1 MNTPALSALEV
12 DALRELANV
21 GSGHAATALAQL
33 TGVGITIDIPRVS
46 VAPLGHVIRGFAP
59 NGERL
64 VSLAMRML
72 GNVTGQTLFVM
83 REENADLLCRLILRE
98 RYSGSMDGVLER
110 SSLQETGN
118 IMAGSF
124 LNALAA
130 WLSTWLLPSVPTI
143 LVGSA
148 EAVTPA
154 SAGEDEEP
162 VLVVE
167 TSFLFD
173 DPRYADHRLTGVLLF
188 EIDRSALAAL
198 LKSLGAA

>member
-1 MNTPALSALEV
+1 MTAAALHPLEI

-46 VAPLGHVIRGFAP
+46 VARLDHVIESFAP
-59 NGERL
+59 DGERL
-64 VSLAMRML
+64 VSLSMRML
-72 GNVTGQTLFVM
+72 GNVTGQTLFIM

-98 RYSGSMDGVLER
+98 RYSGSLDGALEQ

-124 LNALAA
+124 LTALAS
-130 WLSTWLLPSVPTI
+130 WLSLWLLPSVPTVLI
-143 LVGSA
+143 GSA
-148 EAVTPA
+148 RAVTPD
-154 SAGEDEEP
+154 GLPEP

-173 DPRYADHRLTGVLLF
+173 DPRYAQQRLTGVLLF
-188 EIDRSALAAL
+188 EVDRAAL
-198 LKSLGAA
+198 GRLLGGLRSGA

>member
-1 MNTPALSALEV
+1 MSTLALSPLEV

-46 VAPLGHVIRGFAP
+46 VAPLGDVIRSFAP

-83 REENADLLCRLILRE
+83 REENAELLCRLILRE
-98 RYSGSMDGVLER
+98 RYSGSMEGALER

-143 LVGSA
+143 LIGSA
-148 EAVTPA
+148 EAVTPSPVGDA
-154 SAGEDEEP
+154 NEP

-173 DPRYADHRLTGVLLF
+173 DPRYAAHRLTGVLLF
-188 EIDRSALAAL
+188 EVDRAALAGL
-198 LKSLGAA
+198 LRSFGAG

>member
-1 MNTPALSALEV
+1 
-12 DALRELANV
+12 
-21 GSGHAATALAQL
+21 
-33 TGVGITIDIPRVS
+33 VGITIDIPRVS